1 VFKLIVANRYSQE
14 SLIHLQKSGIVE
26 IHSCAVIT
34 EQKEQ
39 WPTCQ
44 GLLIR
49 SGVQV
54 TQELLTQMPQLQVI
68 VSATSGFDH
77 IDLKACREKNIIVMH
92 TPEANAQ
99 STAEHTLGL
108 ILATL
113 RNFERASLQMKTGR
127 WERNALIG
135 EELSGKTLGLIGL
148 GRIGSKVKKLAEA
161 FGLEILVHDPY
172 VEQKLHPE
180 TVFLGF
186 EEVVRKSDIISF
198 HVPLTTETYHMIKA
212 STLDWFHETATL
224 INASRGDVICS
235 SSLLNHLIENPQFR
249 LGLDVYAAEPLDK
262 SSALLDHPQIFF
274 TPHIGA
280 TTRQAI
286 AKASLEAA
294 EKILRYIRSQK
305 TSDTLPPETLW
316 ANKLKL

>member
-1 VFKLIVANRYSQE
+1 VFKLIVANRFSQE
-14 SLIHLQKSGIVE
+14 SLIHLKKSGRVDVSTCE
-26 IHSCAVIT
+26 HLS
-34 EQKEQ
+34 ENKEL
-39 WPTCQ
+39 WPECQ

-54 TQELLTQMPQLQVI
+54 TPELLNQFPKLDVI

-77 IDLKACREKNIIVMH
+77 IDLKACSEKNVTVMH
-92 TPEANAQ
+92 TPSANAQ
-99 STAEHTLGL
+99 SAAEHTLGL
-108 ILATL
+108 ILATQ
-113 RNFERASLQMKTGR
+113 RHYERASQQIKSGR
-127 WERNALIG
+127 WERGALIG
-135 EELSGKTLGLIGL
+135 EELQGKTLGLIGL
-148 GRIGSKVKKLAEA
+148 GRIGSRVKKMAEA

-172 VEQKLHPE
+172 VEQKLHPG

-186 EEVVRKSDIISF
+186 EEVVRKSDIVSF
-198 HVPLTTETYHMIKA
+198 HVPLTTETRHMIKA

-224 INASRGDVICS
+224 INASRGDVICF

-262 SSALLDHPQIFF
+262 NSALLDHAQIFF

-286 AKASLEAA
+286 ARASQEAV
-294 EKILRYIRSQK
+294 EKILLFIQSQQA
-305 TSDTLPPETLW
+305 SDTLPPKAIW
-316 ANKLKL
+316 ADKII